1 MVTKVFP
8 FLIALFVGFTWPG
21 SAPVADHEPIAF
33 VTPPYFP
40 AMPLPTSGTVTQA
53 TVQLGRMLFHDPVL
67 SGDSSFSCAN
77 CHRQQFAFGDA
88 PLRTSTGHS
97 GMPLRRN
104 TPPLFNLAWYPA
116 YGWDGR
122 SASLEEQVLHPV
134 RTATEMGGD
143 WSLVVD
149 RIRRSALY
157 APLFQDAFPGS
168 AIDSNLVARAIDHF
182 LRTLISAD
190 SKYDRVL
197 RGEDR
202 FTDDERA
209 GFVIA
214 NEQDKGDCLQC
225 HTTDSD
231 ALGTTGRFSNNGLP
245 DNGLIDLGRAEV
257 TGLQRDV
264 GRFKIPSLRNVAVT
278 APYMHDG
285 RFATLE
291 EVLRFY
297 NEGVLGGPHVD
308 PVMGIAHRGGA
319 HLDSTEVR
327 QLLAFLHTL
336 TDHTFLQDP
345 VHGDP
350 FMRE

>member
-1 MVTKVFP
+1 MVAKVVP
-8 FLIALFVGFTWPG
+8 WLFVVVVSLGQLG
-21 SAPVADHEPIAF
+21 SVPRLHQEPIALVAPRF
-33 VTPPYFP
+33 FP
-40 AMPLPTSGTVTQA
+40 TMPLPTSGPVTHA

-67 SGDSSFSCAN
+67 SGDSSFSCAH

-88 PLRTSTGHS
+88 PVRVSTGHT
-97 GMPLRRN
+97 GVPMRRN

-116 YGWDGR
+116 FGWDGR
-122 SASLEEQVLHPV
+122 SATLEDQVLHPV

-143 WSLVVD
+143 WTVVVP
-149 RIRRSALY
+149 RIRRSARY
-157 APLFQDAFPGS
+157 VPLFDAAFPGS
-168 AIDSNLVARAIDHF
+168 DIDSNLVARAIDHF
-182 LRTLISAD
+182 LRTLISAN

-202 FTDDERA
+202 FTEDEHA
-209 GFVIA
+209 GFLIA

-245 DNGLIDLGRAEV
+245 GGGPDDIGRAEV
-257 TGLQRDV
+257 TGDQRDL

-297 NEGVLGGPHVD
+297 NEGVVSGPYVD
-308 PVMGIAHRGGA
+308 PLMGIAHRGGA
-319 HLDSTEVR
+319 HLDSIEVR

-336 TDHTFLQDP
+336 TDHAFIHDQAHANPFLT
-345 VHGDP
+345 
-350 FMRE
+350 E